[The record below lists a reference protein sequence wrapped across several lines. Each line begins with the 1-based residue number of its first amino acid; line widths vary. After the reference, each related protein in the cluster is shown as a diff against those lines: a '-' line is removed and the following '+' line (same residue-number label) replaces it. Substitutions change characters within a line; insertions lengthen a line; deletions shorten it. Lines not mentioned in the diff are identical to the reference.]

1 MKRLIAVS
9 GGVDSVVLLDSVLR
23 HGQDEVVVA
32 HFDHGIRAESA
43 ADARFVAGLARRYKV
58 PYFTRREELGTAAS
72 EDVARQRRYQFL
84 FDAAARWG
92 GRVTTAHHQ
101 DDVIETIALNLRRG
115 TRWRGLAAMGDQR
128 IERPLLEWT
137 KQDIY
142 DYALRHRLEWV
153 EDATNQS
160 SAYLR
165 NQLRRQLHMKLTD
178 QQRAALGRLWRQQW
192 RLRQEID
199 KETLGLSSRLGS
211 RYFWA
216 HIPIE
221 PARELLHR
229 EVQRLTGVSLLSAQ
243 LDRLLIA
250 IKTGRAGTVWQPAA
264 NVRVKLSVKS
274 VTIKR
279 VTR

>member
-1 MKRLIAVS
+1 MRRLIAVS
-9 GGVDSVVLLDSVLR
+9 GGVDSVVLLNTILR
-23 HGQDEVVVA
+23 HGQDEVAVA
-32 HFDHGIRAESA
+32 HFDHGIRSESA
-43 ADARFVAGLARRYKV
+43 ADARFVAGLAHRYDV
-58 PYFTRREELGTAAS
+58 PYITRREELGVAAS

-101 DDVIETIALNLRRG
+101 DDVIETVALNLQRG

-160 SAYLR
+160 DAYLR

-178 QQRAALGRLWRQQW
+178 QQRAALGQLWHQQRQLC
-192 RLRQEID
+192 REID
-199 KETLGLSSRLGS
+199 QETLRLSSRLGS
-211 RYFWA
+211 RYFWT
-216 HIPIE
+216 HIPVD

>member
-1 MKRLIAVS
+1 M
-9 GGVDSVVLLDSVLR
+9 VLLDNILR

-43 ADARFVAGLARRYKV
+43 ADARFVAGLACRYNV
-58 PYFTRREELGTAAS
+58 PCVTRREELGPAAS

-137 KQDIY
+137 KRDIY

-160 SAYLR
+160 DAYLR
-165 NQLRRQLHMKLTD
+165 NQLRRQLQARLTD
-178 QQRAALGRLWRQQW
+178 QQRAALGRLWHQQRQLC
-192 RLRQEID
+192 REID
-199 KETLGLSSRLGS
+199 QETLRLSPRLSS

-250 IKTGRAGTVWQPAA
+250 IKIGRAGTVWQPVAH
-264 NVRVKLSVKS
+264 VRVKLSVKS

>member
-1 MKRLIAVS
+1 MRRLIAVS
-9 GGVDSVVLLDSVLR
+9 GGVDSVVLLDNILR

-43 ADARFVAGLARRYKV
+43 ADARFVAGLARRYNV
-58 PYFTRREELGTAAS
+58 PYVTRREELGAAAS

-115 TRWRGLAAMGDQR
+115 TRWRGLAAMGDQQ

-142 DYALRHRLEWV
+142 EYALRHRLEWV

-160 SAYLR
+160 DAYLR
-165 NQLRRQLHMKLTD
+165 NQLRRQLQVGLTD

-192 RLRQEID
+192 RLRREID
-199 KETLGLSSRLGS
+199 KETLRLSPHLSS

-250 IKTGRAGTVWQPAA
+250 IKIGRAGTVWQPAA
-264 NVRVKLSVKS
+264 HVRVKLSVKS

>member
-23 HGQDEVVVA
+23 HGQDEVAVA

-43 ADARFVAGLARRYKV
+43 ADARFVAGLACRYKV
-58 PYFTRREELGTAAS
+58 PYFAKREELGPAAS
-72 EDVARQRRYQFL
+72 EDTARQRRYQFL
-84 FDAAARWG
+84 FDVAARWG
-92 GRVTTAHHQ
+92 GCVTTAHHQ

-160 SAYLR
+160 NAYLR
-165 NQLRRQLHMKLTD
+165 NQLRRQLQARLTD

-199 KETLGLSSRLGS
+199 QEIMQLSPRLSS
-211 RYFWA
+211 RYFWT

-221 PARELLHR
+221 PALLHR

-264 NVRVKLSVKS
+264 SVRVKLSVKS

>member
-1 MKRLIAVS
+1 M
-9 GGVDSVVLLDSVLR
+9 VLLDNILR

-43 ADARFVAGLARRYKV
+43 ADARFVAGLACRYNV
-58 PYFTRREELGTAAS
+58 PCVTRREELGPAAS

-137 KQDIY
+137 KRDIY

-160 SAYLR
+160 DAYLR
-165 NQLRRQLHMKLTD
+165 NQLRRQLQARLTD

-192 RLRQEID
+192 RLRREID
-199 KETLGLSSRLGS
+199 KETLRLSSRLGS

-250 IKTGRAGTVWQPAA
+250 IKIGRAGTVWQPVAH
-264 NVRVKLSVKS
+264 VRVKLSVKS

>member
-1 MKRLIAVS
+1 M
-9 GGVDSVVLLDSVLR
+9 VLLDNILR
-23 HGQDEVVVA
+23 HGQDEVAVA

-43 ADARFVAGLARRYKV
+43 ADARFVAGLARRYDV
-58 PYFTRREELGTAAS
+58 PYVTRREELGPAAS

-84 FDAAARWG
+84 FDTAVRWG

-153 EDATNQS
+153 EDATNRS
-160 SAYLR
+160 DAYLR
-165 NQLRRQLHMKLTD
+165 NQLRRQLQARLTD
-178 QQRAALGRLWRQQW
+178 QQRAALGQLWHQQRQLC
-192 RLRQEID
+192 REID
-199 KETLGLSSRLGS
+199 QETLRLSSRLGS
-211 RYFWA
+211 RYFWV

-264 NVRVKLSVKS
+264 GVRVKLSVKS

>member
-1 MKRLIAVS
+1 M
-9 GGVDSVVLLDSVLR
+9 VLLDNILR
-23 HGQDEVVVA
+23 HGQDEVAVA

-43 ADARFVAGLARRYKV
+43 ADARFVAGLARRYNV
-58 PYFTRREELGTAAS
+58 PYVTRREELGLAAS
-72 EDVARQRRYQFL
+72 EDMARQRRYQFL

-101 DDVIETIALNLRRG
+101 DDVIETMALNLRRG
-115 TRWRGLAAMGDQR
+115 TRWRGLAVMGDQR

-160 SAYLR
+160 DAYLR
-165 NQLRRQLHMKLTD
+165 NQLRRQLQVGLTD
-178 QQRAALGRLWRQQW
+178 QQRAALGQLWHQQRQLC
-192 RLRQEID
+192 REID
-199 KETLGLSSRLGS
+199 QETLRLSSRLGS

-229 EVQRLTGVSLLSAQ
+229 EVQRLTGASLLSAQ

>member
-23 HGQDEVVVA
+23 HGQDEVAVA

-43 ADARFVAGLARRYKV
+43 ADARFVAGLACRYKV
-58 PYFTRREELGTAAS
+58 PYFAKREELGPAAS
-72 EDVARQRRYQFL
+72 EDTARQRRYQFL
-84 FDAAARWG
+84 FDVAARWG
-92 GRVTTAHHQ
+92 GCVTTAHHQ

-160 SAYLR
+160 NAYLR
-165 NQLRRQLHMKLTD
+165 NQLRRQLQARLTD

-199 KETLGLSSRLGS
+199 QEIMQLSPRLSS
-211 RYFWA
+211 RYFWT

-264 NVRVKLSVKS
+264 SVRVKLSVKS

>member
-1 MKRLIAVS
+1 MRRLIAVS
-9 GGVDSVVLLDSVLR
+9 GGVDSVVLLDVILR
-23 HGQDEVVVA
+23 RGQDEVAVA
-32 HFDHGIRAESA
+32 HFDHGIRTESA
-43 ADARFVAGLARRYKV
+43 ADAQFVAGLARQYDV
-58 PYFTRREELGTAAS
+58 PYITRREELGPTAS

-115 TRWRGLAAMGDQR
+115 TRWRGLAVMGDQR

-160 SAYLR
+160 DAYLR
-165 NQLRRQLHMKLTD
+165 NQLRRRLQARLTD
-178 QQRAALGRLWRQQW
+178 QQRAAFGRLWRQQW
-192 RLRQEID
+192 RLRREID
-199 KETLGLSSRLGS
+199 QEALRLSSCLGS

-221 PARELLHR
+221 PARELLYR

-264 NVRVKLSVKS
+264 SVRVKLSVKS

>member
-1 MKRLIAVS
+1 MRRLIAVS
-9 GGVDSVVLLDSVLR
+9 GGVDSVVLLDTILR
-23 HGQDEVVVA
+23 HGQDKVVVA

-43 ADARFVAGLARRYKV
+43 ADARFVAGLAHRYKV
-58 PYFTRREELGTAAS
+58 PYVTRREELGPAAS
-72 EDVARQRRYQFL
+72 EDVARRRRYQFL

-92 GRVTTAHHQ
+92 GRVMTAHHQ

-115 TRWRGLAAMGDQR
+115 TRWRGLAVMGDPR

-153 EDATNQS
+153 EDATNRS
-160 SAYLR
+160 DAYLR
-165 NQLRRQLHMKLTD
+165 NQLRRQLQAKLTD

-199 KETLGLSSRLGS
+199 KEILRLSPRLSS

-216 HIPIE
+216 HIPLE

-264 NVRVKLSVKS
+264 SVRVKLSVKS

>member
-1 MKRLIAVS
+1 M
-9 GGVDSVVLLDSVLR
+9 VLLDSVLR

-43 ADARFVAGLARRYKV
+43 ADARFVAGLARRCNV
-58 PYFTRREELGTAAS
+58 PYVTRREELGPAAS

-84 FDAAARWG
+84 FDAAAHWG
-92 GRVTTAHHQ
+92 GCVTTAHHQ

-115 TRWRGLAAMGDQR
+115 TRWRGLAVMGDQR

-137 KQDIY
+137 KRDIY

-165 NQLRRQLHMKLTD
+165 NQLRRQLQARLTD
-178 QQRAALGRLWRQQW
+178 QQRAALGQLWCQQRQ
-192 RLRQEID
+192 LRQEID
-199 KETLGLSSRLGS
+199 QEIMRLSPRLSS
-211 RYFWA
+211 RYFWS

-250 IKTGRAGTVWQPAA
+250 IKTGRAGTVWQPAGG
-264 NVRVKLSVKS
+264 VRVKLSVES

>member
-1 MKRLIAVS
+1 MRRLIAVS

-43 ADARFVAGLARRYKV
+43 ADARFVAGLARRCNV
-58 PYFTRREELGTAAS
+58 PYVTRREELGPAAS

-84 FDAAARWG
+84 FDAAAHWG
-92 GRVTTAHHQ
+92 GCVTTAHHQ

-115 TRWRGLAAMGDQR
+115 TRWRGLAVMGDQR

-137 KQDIY
+137 KRDIY

-165 NQLRRQLHMKLTD
+165 NQLRRQLQARLTD
-178 QQRAALGRLWRQQW
+178 QQRAALGQLWCQQRQ
-192 RLRQEID
+192 LRQEID
-199 KETLGLSSRLGS
+199 QEIMRLSPRLSS
-211 RYFWA
+211 RYFWS

-250 IKTGRAGTVWQPAA
+250 IKTGRAGTVWQPAGG
-264 NVRVKLSVKS
+264 VRVKLSVES

>member
-1 MKRLIAVS
+1 M
-9 GGVDSVVLLDSVLR
+9 VLLDSVLR

-43 ADARFVAGLARRYKV
+43 ADARFVAGLARRYNV
-58 PYFTRREELGTAAS
+58 PYVTRREELGPVAS

-153 EDATNQS
+153 EDVTNQS
-160 SAYLR
+160 DAYLR
-165 NQLRRQLHMKLTD
+165 NQLRRQLQAKLTD
-178 QQRAALGRLWRQQW
+178 QQRAVLGRLWRQQW
-192 RLRQEID
+192 QLRQEID
-199 KETLGLSSRLGS
+199 QETLRLSSRLGS
-211 RYFWA
+211 RYFWV

-250 IKTGRAGTVWQPAA
+250 IKIGRAGTVWQPAA
-264 NVRVKLSVKS
+264 GVQVKLSVKS

>member
-1 MKRLIAVS
+1 M
-9 GGVDSVVLLDSVLR
+9 VLLDSVLR

-43 ADARFVAGLARRYKV
+43 ADARFVVGLARRYNV
-58 PYFTRREELGTAAS
+58 PYVTRREELGPAAS

-153 EDATNQS
+153 EDATNRS
-160 SAYLR
+160 DAYLR

-178 QQRAALGRLWRQQW
+178 QQRVALGQLWHQQW
-192 RLRQEID
+192 QLRREID
-199 KETLGLSSRLGS
+199 KETLRLSPHLSS

-250 IKTGRAGTVWQPAA
+250 IKIGRAGTVWQPAA

>member
-9 GGVDSVVLLDSVLR
+9 GGVDSVVLLDNILR

-32 HFDHGIRAESA
+32 PFDHGIRAESA
-43 ADARFVAGLARRYKV
+43 ADARFVAGLARRYDV
-58 PYFTRREELGTAAS
+58 PYVTRREELGAAAS
-72 EDVARQRRYQFL
+72 EDTARRRRYQFL

-101 DDVIETIALNLRRG
+101 DDVIETIALNLWRG

-160 SAYLR
+160 DAYLR
-165 NQLRRQLHMKLTD
+165 NQLRRQLQARLTD

-192 RLRQEID
+192 QLRQEID
-199 KETLGLSSRLGS
+199 QETLRLSSRLGS
-211 RYFWA
+211 RYFWT
-216 HIPIE
+216 HIPVA

>member
-1 MKRLIAVS
+1 MRRLIAVS
-9 GGVDSVVLLDSVLR
+9 GGVDSVVLLDNILR

-43 ADARFVAGLARRYKV
+43 ADARFVAGLARQYNV
-58 PYFTRREELGTAAS
+58 PYVAKREELGPAVS
-72 EDVARQRRYQFL
+72 EDMARQRRYQFL

-115 TRWRGLAAMGDQR
+115 TRWRGLAVMGDQR

-137 KQDIY
+137 KHDIY

-160 SAYLR
+160 NAYLR
-165 NQLRRQLHMKLTD
+165 NQLRRQLQAKLTD
-178 QQRAALGRLWRQQW
+178 EQRAILGQLWRQQW
-192 RLRQEID
+192 QLRRAID
-199 KETLGLSSRLGS
+199 RETLRLSPRLSS

-221 PARELLHR
+221 PACELLHR

-250 IKTGRAGTVWQPAA
+250 IKTGHAGTVWQPAGG
-264 NVRVKLSVKS
+264 VRVKLSVES

>member
-1 MKRLIAVS
+1 MRRLIAVS

-23 HGQDEVVVA
+23 HGQDEVAVA

-43 ADARFVAGLARRYKV
+43 ADTRFVAGLARRYDV
-58 PYFTRREELGTAAS
+58 PYVTRREELGVAAS

-137 KQDIY
+137 KRDIY

-160 SAYLR
+160 DAYLR
-165 NQLRRQLHMKLTD
+165 NQLRRQLQARLTD
-178 QQRAALGRLWRQQW
+178 QQRAALGRLWHQQRQLC
-192 RLRQEID
+192 REID
-199 KETLGLSSRLGS
+199 QETLRLSPRLSS

-250 IKTGRAGTVWQPAA
+250 IKIGRAGTVWQPVAH
-264 NVRVKLSVKS
+264 VRVKLSVKS

>member
-1 MKRLIAVS
+1 MRRLIAVS
-9 GGVDSVVLLDSVLR
+9 GGVDSVVLLDNILR
-23 HGQDEVVVA
+23 HGQDEVAVA
-32 HFDHGIRAESA
+32 HFDHGIRLESA
-43 ADARFVAGLARRYKV
+43 ADARFVAGLARQYNV
-58 PYFTRREELGTAAS
+58 PYVAKREELGPAVS
-72 EDVARQRRYQFL
+72 EDMARQRRYQFL

-115 TRWRGLAAMGDQR
+115 TRWRGLAVMGDQR

-137 KQDIY
+137 KHDIY

-160 SAYLR
+160 NAYLR
-165 NQLRRQLHMKLTD
+165 NQLRRQLQAKLTD
-178 QQRAALGRLWRQQW
+178 EQRAILGQLWRQQW
-192 RLRQEID
+192 QLRRAID
-199 KETLGLSSRLGS
+199 RETLRLSPRLSS

-221 PARELLHR
+221 PACELLHR

-250 IKTGRAGTVWQPAA
+250 IKIGRAGTVWQPAA

>member
-1 MKRLIAVS
+1 MRRLIAVS

-43 ADARFVAGLARRYKV
+43 ADARFVAGLARRYNV
-58 PYFTRREELGTAAS
+58 PYVTRREELGPVAS

-84 FDAAARWG
+84 FDAAAHWG

-101 DDVIETIALNLRRG
+101 DDMIETIALNLQRG

-165 NQLRRQLHMKLTD
+165 NQLRRQLQARLTD
-178 QQRAALGRLWRQQW
+178 QQRAALGQLWHQQW
-192 RLRQEID
+192 QLRREID
-199 KETLGLSSRLGS
+199 KETLRLSPHLSS

>member
-9 GGVDSVVLLDSVLR
+9 GGVDSVVLLDTILR
-23 HGQDEVVVA
+23 HGQDEVAVA
-32 HFDHGIRAESA
+32 HFDHGIRTASE
-43 ADARFVAGLARRYKV
+43 ADARFVAGLACRYKV
-58 PYFTRREELGTAAS
+58 PYVTRREELGAAAS
-72 EDVARQRRYQFL
+72 EDMARQRRYQFL
-84 FDAAARWG
+84 FDAAVRWG

-137 KQDIY
+137 KRDIY
-142 DYALRHRLEWV
+142 DYALRYRLEWV

-160 SAYLR
+160 NAYLR
-165 NQLRRQLHMKLTD
+165 NQLRRQLQARLTD

-192 RLRQEID
+192 RLRRAID
-199 KETLGLSSRLGS
+199 KETLRLSSRLGS

-216 HIPIE
+216 HIPVA

>member
-1 MKRLIAVS
+1 M
-9 GGVDSVVLLDSVLR
+9 VLLDSVLR

-43 ADARFVAGLARRYKV
+43 ADARFVVGLARRYNV
-58 PYFTRREELGTAAS
+58 PYVTRREELGVTAS
-72 EDVARQRRYQFL
+72 EDTARQRRYQFL

-101 DDVIETIALNLRRG
+101 DDVIETIALNLQRG
-115 TRWRGLAAMGDQR
+115 TRWRGLAVMGDQR

-137 KQDIY
+137 KHDIY

-160 SAYLR
+160 DAYLR
-165 NQLRRQLHMKLTD
+165 NQLRRQLQAKLTD
-178 QQRAALGRLWRQQW
+178 EQRAILGQLWRQQ
-192 RLRQEID
+192 RQLRQEID
-199 KETLGLSSRLGS
+199 QEIMRLSPRLSS

-229 EVQRLTGVSLLSAQ
+229 EVQCLTGVSLLSVQ

-264 NVRVKLSVKS
+264 HVRVKLSVKS

>member
-1 MKRLIAVS
+1 MRRLIAVS

-43 ADARFVAGLARRYKV
+43 ADARFVVGLARRYNV
-58 PYFTRREELGTAAS
+58 PYVTRREELGVTAS
-72 EDVARQRRYQFL
+72 EDTARQRRYQFL

-101 DDVIETIALNLRRG
+101 DDVIETIALNLQRG
-115 TRWRGLAAMGDQR
+115 TRWRGLAVMGDQR

-137 KQDIY
+137 KHDIY

-160 SAYLR
+160 DAYLR
-165 NQLRRQLHMKLTD
+165 NQLRRQLQAKLTD
-178 QQRAALGRLWRQQW
+178 EQRAILGQLWRQQ
-192 RLRQEID
+192 RQLRQEID
-199 KETLGLSSRLGS
+199 QEIMRLSPRLSS

-229 EVQRLTGVSLLSAQ
+229 EVQCLTGVSLLSVQ

-264 NVRVKLSVKS
+264 HVRVKLSVKS

>member
-43 ADARFVAGLARRYKV
+43 ADARFVAGLACRYNV
-58 PYFTRREELGTAAS
+58 PCVTRREELGAAAS
-72 EDVARQRRYQFL
+72 EDTARQRRYQFL
-84 FDAAARWG
+84 FNAAARWG

-160 SAYLR
+160 DAYLR
-165 NQLRRQLHMKLTD
+165 NQLRRQLQAKLTD
-178 QQRAALGRLWRQQW
+178 QQRAILGQLWRQQW
-192 RLRQEID
+192 QLRRAIDRETSRL
-199 KETLGLSSRLGS
+199 SPCLGS

-221 PARELLHR
+221 PACELLHR

-264 NVRVKLSVKS
+264 HVRVKLSVKS